1 MGQDEYLVRLVK
13 AVWVYA
19 ISLIGRFGFV
29 IVVVGFFV
37 FVFFWRQEFLC
48 VTLAFLE
55 LTL

>member
-37 FVFFWRQEFLC
+37 FVFFGDKSFS
-48 VTLAFLE
+48 V
-55 LTL
+55 